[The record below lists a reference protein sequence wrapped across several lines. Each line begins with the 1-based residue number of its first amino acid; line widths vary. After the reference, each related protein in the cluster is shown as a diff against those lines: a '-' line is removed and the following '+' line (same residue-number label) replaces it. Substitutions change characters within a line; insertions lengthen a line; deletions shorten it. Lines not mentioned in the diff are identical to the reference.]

1 MSAGLWIHVVGV
13 ADGTRRNIYRDGILK
28 YSDVYAGKII
38 PIHGAAPMRLGT
50 RDLKSFF
57 MGEMREVRVWNRA
70 LTATEVQALHDS
82 GIVLSD
88 ALVAEYSAHAGYRGG
103 YGRRTPWLHRRRDLG
118 GAGQLGGASR
128 WRAHF

>member
-1 MSAGLWIHVVGV
+1 LSAGLWIHVVGV

-70 LTATEVQALHDS
+70 LTATEVPALHDS
-82 GIVLSD
+82 GIVPSD
-88 ALVAEYSAHAGYRGG
+88 GLVAEYLLTQDIAVDTAGAHHGSIV
-103 YGRRTPWLHRRRDLG
+103 
-118 GAGQLGGASR
+118 GATWVAQDS
-128 WRAHF
+128 